1 MNSES
6 PAAVP
11 YLQST
16 ELSAVNHKYLQQC
29 KDACYVVAHPSGTV
43 LNTHTKRMQS
53 MCILHAQLIKA
64 DMNHLQ
70 MQNHLFVQTA

>member
-43 LNTHTKRMQS
+43 LNTHAKRMQ
-53 MCILHAQLIKA
+53 CAH
-64 DMNHLQ
+64 
-70 MQNHLFVQTA
+70 